1 MIGRKEREIFAMAL
15 ERHVVEEEHI
25 LGEYRNLAGMLKEG
39 PAGLLVHFIF
49 TDEDYHHFLFREMA
63 KRLREP
69 PEWESTTTI
78 EGVSHAELRNLVKGL
93 VKHEE
98 TTIDECR
105 KLKAQVATE
114 ETELF
119 DALLDALISDS
130 GKHQRLLFALEKTV
144 KV

>member
-1 MIGRKEREIFAMAL
+1 MAL

-25 LGEYRNLAGMLKEG
+25 LAEYRNLAGMLKEG

-49 TDEDYHHFLFREMA
+49 TDEDYHHFLLREMA

-69 PEWESTTTI
+69 PEWEATTAI
-78 EGVSHAELRNLVKGL
+78 EGASQAELQNLVKGL
-93 VKHEE
+93 IKHEE
-98 TTIDECR
+98 TTVDECR
-105 KLKAQVATE
+105 RLKTQIATE

-130 GKHQRLLFALEKTV
+130 GKHQRLLLTLENTV